1 MGGEGREGEAL
12 CLPIRGMQR
21 KPCMLAHTE
30 WRGSGESYSLV
41 SAAVINRVLIYS
53 PFFFFTYPPISVNTG
68 LLRRS
73 GKILA

>member
-21 KPCMLAHTE
+21 KPFMLAHTE

-41 SAAVINRVLIYS
+41 SVINRVLIYS
-53 PFFFFTYPPISVNTG
+53 PFFFTYPPISVNTG
-68 LLRRS
+68 FLRRS
-73 GKILA
+73 GKILG